1 MKFFLDT
8 ANLAQI
14 KYWNDMGLVD
24 GVTTNPSL
32 ISKEEGRFRDIVRD
46 ICAVVDGPV
55 SVEATS
61 MDTEGILE
69 EARDFAT
76 WSDNI
81 VVKVPFI
88 KEGVRAL
95 PVLRDEGIDTN
106 TTLIFSPSQ
115 ALIAMKAGTN
125 YVSPFVGRL
134 DDIGHNGMDI
144 VAEIVNM
151 TQMYAFDAE
160 VIVASIRHPL
170 HVLESARMGADIA
183 TIPAGVLEKMFSHP
197 LTDKGLESFMNDWKN
212 VKL

>member
-8 ANLAQI
+8 ANLSEI
-14 KYWNDMGLVD
+14 KYWSDMGLVD

-32 ISKEEGRFRDIVRD
+32 IAREEGRFRDIIRD
-46 ICAVVDGPV
+46 ICAIVDGPV

-61 MDTEGILE
+61 MDTDGILA
-69 EARDFAT
+69 EAREFAT

-95 PVLRDEGIDTN
+95 PVLRDEEIGTN

-134 DDIGHNGMDI
+134 DDIGHNGMYI
-144 VAEIVNM
+144 ASEIVSM
-151 TQMYAFDAE
+151 TQVYGYSAE

-170 HVLESARMGADIA
+170 HVLESARIGADIA
-183 TIPAGVLEKMFSHP
+183 TIPASVLEKMFSHP
-197 LTDKGLESFMNDWKN
+197 LTDKGLESFMNDWKT
-212 VKL
+212 VKI

>member
-8 ANLAQI
+8 ANLSEI

-32 ISKEEGRFRDIVRD
+32 IAREEGRFRDIIRD
-46 ICAVVDGPV
+46 ICAIVDGPV

-61 MDTEGILE
+61 MDTDGILA
-69 EARDFAT
+69 EAREFAT

-95 PVLRDEGIDTN
+95 PVLRDEEIDTN

-134 DDIGHNGMDI
+134 DDIGHNGMDM
-144 VAEIVNM
+144 VSEIVSM
-151 TQMYAFDAE
+151 TQVYAYPAE

-170 HVLESARMGADIA
+170 HVLDAARMGADIA

>member
-1 MKFFLDT
+1 
-8 ANLAQI
+8 
-14 KYWNDMGLVD
+14 MGLVD

>member
-8 ANLAQI
+8 ARLSDI
-14 KYWNDMGLVD
+14 KYWTDMGLVD

-32 ISKEEGRFRDIVRD
+32 IAKEEGTFKDIIRD
-46 ICAVVDGPV
+46 ICSVVDGPV

-61 MDTEGILE
+61 TDTDGILA
-69 EARDFAT
+69 EAREFAT

-95 PVLRDEGIDTN
+95 PFLRDEDIATN
-106 TTLIFSPSQ
+106 TTLIFSAPQ

-134 DDIGHNGMDI
+134 DDIGHNGMEVVADI
-144 VAEIVNM
+144 VTM
-151 TQMYAFDAE
+151 CTTYGFDAE

-170 HVLESARMGADIA
+170 HIVESARMGADIA
-183 TIPAGVLEKMFSHP
+183 TIPAGVLDKMFMHP
-197 LTDKGLESFMNDWKN
+197 LTDKGLAAFLKDWQS
-212 VKL
+212 VTQ